1 MSSQEHNMAVLGQIV
16 KHIPAKLIEK
26 LKGKHKIQTR
36 SFSETSHVVAMIFA
50 QLSHALSLND
60 ICDCLRFHK
69 GYLAQIRDCVPP
81 SRNGLA
87 HANATRDAALA
98 EELFWSVLAEVK
110 SKHPKFISGSRQYP
124 GMPWR
129 FKRAIHVVDSTTI
142 KLIAKCMDWAKHTK
156 QKAAAK
162 MHLDLDLRSFLPN
175 FAIVNRAKDSDPK
188 MAWKLCDPIRAG
200 EIVVFDKAYVDF
212 EHLYHL
218 QRKSVVW
225 VTRSK
230 ENMCYEIMGQQL
242 SEEEIQQARHMREAG
257 IFVGQQPIVLSDNLI
272 RLARE
277 ESFEK
282 YPETLRLVT
291 SWVLRDGKP
300 AEMSFITNQ
309 LEWSPYSIC
318 DLYLA
323 RWGIEVF
330 FKEIKQTL
338 QLADFLGTSEN
349 AIKWQIWTALLA
361 YLLLRLTAWLG
372 DWERSFRRLFTLVK
386 GMLWSRRSLPAL
398 FKLVEAE
405 ENGVSPP
412 VRLSDVQ
419 LQFDFGDI

>member
-1 MSSQEHNMAVLGQIV
+1 MISYTLSRESQAAFQSFFENYV
-16 KHIPAKLIEK
+16 KKRK
-26 LKGKHKIQTR
+26 RGRVRVT
-36 SFSETSHVVAMIFA
+36 
-50 QLSHALSLND
+50 LS
-60 ICDCLRFHK
+60 
-69 GYLAQIRDCVPP
+69 
-81 SRNGLA
+81 
-87 HANATRDAALA
+87 
-98 EELFWSVLAEVK
+98 
-110 SKHPKFISGSRQYP
+110 P
-124 GMPWR
+124 G
-129 FKRAIHVVDSTTI
+129 A
-142 KLIAKCMDWAKHTK
+142 
-156 QKAAAK
+156 
-162 MHLDLDLRSFLPN
+162 
-175 FAIVNRAKDSDPK
+175 
-188 MAWKLCDPIRAG
+188 
-200 EIVVFDKAYVDF
+200 
-212 EHLYHL
+212 
-218 QRKSVVW
+218 
-225 VTRSK
+225 
-230 ENMCYEIMGQQL
+230 
-242 SEEEIQQARHMREAG
+242 
-257 IFVGQQPIVLSDNLI
+257 
-272 RLARE
+272 
-277 ESFEK
+277 
-282 YPETLRLVT
+282 
-291 SWVLRDGKP
+291 LRDGKP

-372 DWERSFRRLFTLVK
+372 DWERSFRSLFTLVK